1 MLQISYRGKVVF
13 CGQPGVGKTSLLSRY
28 VDGNFSEEYH
38 QTIGANFLIKEID
51 LSKILSKLQFKN
63 PELES
68 DIYEKGF
75 KLYFWDIGGQTDKLF
90 ANEYYFIQALG
101 AMVIFD
107 ISNKKSFANLEF
119 WISKLKELSGDV
131 PFVIIGNKVDKSALR
146 EVSEQEGKTFAA
158 NYGVEYIETSAK
170 KDMNVNKAFELL
182 AIKILEGIK

>member
-146 EVSEQEGKTFAA
+146 EVSEQEGKKLAA

>member
-146 EVSEQEGKTFAA
+146 EVSEQEGKTLAA

>member
-1 MLQISYRGKVVF
+1 MSQ
-13 CGQPGVGKTSLLSRY
+13 
-28 VDGNFSEEYH
+28 
-38 QTIGANFLIKEID
+38 LIK
-51 LSKILSKLQFKN
+51 KLQFQN
-63 PELES
+63 PELEK

-107 ISNKKSFANLEF
+107 ILNKKSFENLEF

-131 PFVIIGNKVDKSALR
+131 PFIILGNKVDKSEVR
-146 EVSEQEGKTFAA
+146 EVSEEEGRKFAEK
-158 NYGVEYIETSAK
+158 YGVEYIETSAK
-170 KDMNVNKAFELL
+170 NNKNVNEAFELL